1 MAQQSEG
8 TWVTINGRHVLIK
21 EHETATDAI
30 NRSIAEHNESLK
42 QKQIAQRKAE
52 ADARNGKKSMKM
64 DKDYYDKHVDM
75 AVEFEDED
83 GYKYWEECKGS
94 EVDALIKKHTADG
107 RTYFSDMD
115 LNSKQSDP
123 KVKEFLNFVF
133 YNTDHNPNF
142 KDKGMWSVLEK
153 AFGVE
158 FTIPNNPD
166 KKYVHFK

>member
-1 MAQQSEG
+1 MAQQEG
-8 TWVTINGRHVLIK
+8 EWITVNGRHILIGAG
-21 EHETATDAI
+21 ESREEAI
-30 NRSIAEHNESLK
+30 NRAIANKNADKKNE
-42 QKQIAQRKAE
+42 QIAKNQE
-52 ADARNGKKSMKM
+52 QADKLNGKQSMTM

-83 GYKYWEECKGS
+83 GYKYWEQCKGN
-94 EVDALIKKHTADG
+94 EVDSLIKQHTADG

-158 FTIPNNPD
+158 FTIPNNTD